1 MAEDPRSHI
10 SASSL
15 STSLEDPPPLSGSSA
30 IRPIVFLK
38 AFHQPMPSF
47 TFVVCSFAPFVSL
60 ASGVSSFVSFKS
72 GCGVSCD
79 ISSPV
84 SSGFSLANSYGC
96 SLSSIPGSYTFS
108 CVLGPSALSPSFDM
122 PLLFPEL
129 SSLSSPSSVL
139 ILLDVAFEVT
149 VEKAA
154 VGRDLHAKDCF
165 GKEEK

>member
-1 MAEDPRSHI
+1 
-10 SASSL
+10 
-15 STSLEDPPPLSGSSA
+15 
-30 IRPIVFLK
+30 
-38 AFHQPMPSF
+38 
-47 TFVVCSFAPFVSL
+47 
-60 ASGVSSFVSFKS
+60 
-72 GCGVSCD
+72 
-79 ISSPV
+79 
-84 SSGFSLANSYGC
+84 
-96 SLSSIPGSYTFS
+96 
-108 CVLGPSALSPSFDM
+108 M